1 MAFALF
7 PARGWS
13 GLILRE
19 ANRVRHS
26 PGIGFDGTPA
36 RAPRGTQGRSWDE
49 SRESSGPAVNEGSAL
64 RLASMPLAAAF
75 RGAFWIG
82 SQHAGSSLGKRRGPK
97 GWSYAPTSPT

>member
-49 SRESSGPAVNEGSAL
+49 SRESSGPAVNEGSAP

-82 SQHAGSSLGKRRGPK
+82 SNHAGSSWANDGVGN
-97 GWSYAPTSPT
+97 GW